1 MEKSVREIAK
11 ELGIERYT
19 FDEIFELH
27 YSNVGKVEMF
37 SEKGICTN
45 VEQLRENLEYAGKRC
60 TLYVGFINFLEKGIS
75 ETEQII
81 KSESCDVGAQEN

>member
-45 VEQLRENLEYAGKRC
+45 VEQLRENLENDYPHIAQR
-60 TLYVGFINFLEKGIS
+60 FLL
-75 ETEQII
+75 
-81 KSESCDVGAQEN
+81 